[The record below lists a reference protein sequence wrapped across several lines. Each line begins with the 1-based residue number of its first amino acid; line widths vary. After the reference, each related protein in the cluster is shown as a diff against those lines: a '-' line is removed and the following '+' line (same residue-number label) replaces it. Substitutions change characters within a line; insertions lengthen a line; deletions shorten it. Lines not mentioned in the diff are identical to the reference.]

1 MKIILIL
8 ILIYS
13 FAFSKEVV
21 NDTLWTKRI
30 GLTPSGLFGG
40 LGIALVPGENAFYI
54 PRYNSNEQDEN
65 LKYSIGK
72 FSLESGEEIQ
82 HIPTSHYYYSLT
94 LSADSSMY
102 VGGNRSIY
110 FLDAQT
116 LDIIREVSIPSVINS
131 EGDTI
136 EYRGSISTSR
146 NKFNRFVK
154 VYCTPKNGLSSI
166 PRFYKIYDFQTDSL
180 VKDFSSELKKTFSPD
195 ENFFVTASS
204 DYGSVKIYNTVDW
217 SIYDEFDM
225 VVYED
230 ATKRECQTLSF
241 SPDCSEICFVINTSE
256 HKKTQE
262 LKFYNVATKQI
273 TKTIKVN
280 DLFGEEKH
288 YFERISYMNDD
299 YIMFSKQAIGHP
311 VNFIYS
317 NINNILL
324 NYPYVL
330 HHCVNLNRINSN
342 TYLLYDGGYVQKFDF
357 RPELLTSVGEQQEQ
371 ILYPNPTNGNLTY
384 QFSSSVPG
392 MLNWQLVDINGNEI
406 INKSEY
412 FNLGDN
418 TLNLNISH
426 LTNGIYY
433 LKVGSNSVKII
444 LEK

>member
-1 MKIILIL
+1 MKITILILIL

-13 FAFSKEVV
+13 STFSKEVV

-30 GLTPSGLFGG
+30 GITPSGLFDG

-54 PRYNSNEQDEN
+54 PRYDPNENDEN

-82 HIPTSHYYYSLT
+82 HIPTPHYYYSLT

-102 VGGNRSIY
+102 VGGDSIIY

-116 LDIIREVSIPSVINS
+116 LNVIREVKVPPTLDEN
-131 EGDTI
+131 GDTI
-136 EYRGSISTSR
+136 ILEGSFFTR
-146 NKFNRFVK
+146 KTHFQKFIQLDATDYWFKINF
-154 VYCTPKNGLSSI
+154 I
-166 PRFYKIYDFQTDSL
+166 KIYNYQTDSF
-180 VKDFSSELKKTFSPD
+180 VKEFGNGLKTSFSPD

-204 DYGSVKIYNTVDW
+204 DYGSVKIYNTADW
-217 SIYDEFDM
+217 SIYDEFEMEVD
-225 VVYED
+225 EK

-241 SPDCSEICFVINTSE
+241 SPDGSEICFVINTSE

-262 LKFYNVATKQI
+262 LKFYNVVSKQI
-273 TKTIKVN
+273 TKTIKVH

-299 YIMFSKQAIGHP
+299 YIMFSNGKFDSKN
-311 VNFIYS
+311 NFIFS
-317 NINNILL
+317 NLENNVINFPNVLTICYNLIRTNI
-324 NYPYVL
+324 
-330 HHCVNLNRINSN
+330 S
-342 TYLLYDGGYVQKFDF
+342 TYYLYASTLVQKFDF
-357 RPELLTSVGEQQEQ
+357 RPELLTSVEENSAQT
-371 ILYPNPTNGNLTY
+371 LYPNPTTGNLTY

-426 LTNGIYY
+426 LTNGIYF
-433 LKVGSNSVKII
+433 LNVGSNSVKII